1 MAFVPIVGSTDFMN
15 RVLELE
21 DDVLHHA
28 SRKLITD
35 EGNNRMYLN
44 RATILDSYNMFDLHI
59 DSSSHLRRL
68 PGIFAALS
76 SVLSKLR
83 RQRKRFDDREL
94 YRGFAV
100 GRAEGHMVR
109 IQADRA
115 RHGFETVNVLGEQV
129 TRRKQKLAESTL
141 AHIRSYL

>member
-21 DDVLHHA
+21 DDVLHHVT
-28 SRKLITD
+28 RKLLTD
-35 EGNNRMYLN
+35 ESNNFYYLT
-44 RATILDSYNMFDLHI
+44 RAIHLNSYNMFDLHI
-59 DSSSHLRRL
+59 DSSSHLSRL
-68 PGIFAALS
+68 PAIFD
-76 SVLSKLR
+76 VLSIVLAKLR
-83 RQRKRFDDREL
+83 RQRRRFDDREL
-94 YRGFAV
+94 YRGFAI

-115 RHGFETVNVLGEQV
+115 RRGFETVNVLGEQV